1 MSLIFPTVEGSLRLR
16 SRGRLGGLG
25 STGPGVSTGLLEVYA
40 RRQWGTVCDDL
51 FTQTSADLACRQ
63 LGYFSAN
70 SFGDVDFP

>member
-1 MSLIFPTVEGSLRLR
+1 MSLTFLAVEGSLRLR
-16 SRGRLGGLG
+16 SSGRFGGVY
-25 STGPGVSTGLLEVYA
+25 SSVSTGLLEVYA
-40 RRQWGTVCDDL
+40 RHAWGTVCDDL